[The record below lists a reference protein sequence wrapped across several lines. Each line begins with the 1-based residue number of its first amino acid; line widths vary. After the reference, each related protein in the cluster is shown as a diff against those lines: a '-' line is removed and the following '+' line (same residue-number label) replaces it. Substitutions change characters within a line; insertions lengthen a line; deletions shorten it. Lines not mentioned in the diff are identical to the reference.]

1 MRSKLGRTAG
11 MCVECVGVVWDCATG
26 VVGVERYTIPV
37 PVRGG
42 LGRGPVPT
50 VFSTRPGA
58 APGTGD
64 AVDDADIGAYPGPG

>member
-37 PVRGG
+37 PVRG
-42 LGRGPVPT
+42 LSLAPP
-50 VFSTRPGA
+50 PGA
-58 APGTGD
+58 DEEDELRVGKLSALRIMKDPK
-64 AVDDADIGAYPGPG
+64 AYRSA